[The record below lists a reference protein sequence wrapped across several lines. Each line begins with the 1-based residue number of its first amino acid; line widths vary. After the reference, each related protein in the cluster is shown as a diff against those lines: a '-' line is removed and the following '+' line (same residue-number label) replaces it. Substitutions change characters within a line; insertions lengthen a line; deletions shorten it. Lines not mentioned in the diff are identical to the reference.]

1 MCQAPKQLR
10 LNIFYDGSFTKPMSV
25 KASGGSSV
33 ARPQL
38 YQTLAVATISQ
49 AEQQDR
55 FLGSGELNELASYFA
70 SGAKRLE
77 IAQIL
82 TENSEIIV
90 SRAAN
95 RIFVGGSPMAFL
107 EKPKE
112 PELALVDAGRTL
124 KEGMKLGTVTYV
136 ETRGGFL
143 ENLRSIFNTSPSGPV
158 PPGFRPINVSRY
170 GPGNMAKSLRDLSWF
185 LRYATYAIVA
195 GEPNIIIVN
204 TRGLREIIENA
215 CSGEATLVAL
225 QEIKAASLSYF
236 RKDAE
241 ATEIVSQYM
250 DVLITEFK
258 APTPSNKLRQRP
270 SGDQQGL
277 QLPQI
282 YFSSAER
289 RPKFVM
295 KPGLSAGEKTEVLK
309 AAYRQIFERDITR
322 AYSLSISDLESKVKN
337 GDISIKE
344 FVRRLAKSPL
354 YQKQFYQPFINSRVI
369 ELAFRHILGRGPSSR
384 EEVQKYFSIISQ
396 GGLAALVDALVDSEE
411 YGDYFGEETVPYI
424 RGLGQEA
431 QECRNWG
438 PQQDLF
444 NYSAPFRKVP
454 QFITTFA
461 AYERPLPDQHPYG
474 SGNDPLEIQFGA
486 IFPKETRNP
495 SSRPAPFGKDTK
507 RILIHQG
514 PGINNQNS
522 NPQARGEAPG
532 SLGPKVF
539 KLDQLPG
546 TIGKKAVKGASV
558 KFSESSTQ
566 ALIRATYLQVFGRD
580 VYEGQRLKVAEIKLE
595 NGEISV
601 REFVRELAKS
611 DLFRQLYW
619 TSLYVCKAI
628 EYIHRR
634 LLGRPT
640 YGRQENNKYFDIAA
654 KKGFYAVVDAI
665 IDSLE
670 YNEAFGEDTVPYER
684 YLTPNGLA
692 LRNLRVGTIRE
703 DVGAKVQKQET
714 PRFVELGTAKENRT
728 EPDIEFRINQG
739 VTKQREQTRIFKL
752 VAGRSDAVSVQTVI
766 RASYRQI
773 FERDIAPYISGNEFT
788 ELESKLANREITV
801 KEFIEGL
808 GNSSLYLKEF
818 YTPYPNTKVIE
829 LGTKH
834 FLGRAPIDQAEIRK
848 YNQILATQGLRTFI
862 SVLVGSTEYGQ
873 VFGED
878 TVPYRRFPTLP
889 AANFPN
895 TEKLYNQL
903 TKQNDDL
910 VVPSFKTVKPRFDA
924 TKAPMLAKAIA
935 DLAAQERQ
943 IDRTQPLFVELGRSF
958 SNGRGQS
965 VEVGVGTSRRKP
977 ARIYRL
983 TDGTNQPE
991 RQLVINAIYTQVLD
1005 VFSGQIPD
1013 YYRRSELDS
1022 KLRNSEITVR
1032 EFVRELAS
1040 SDIYRQRFY
1049 TPYPNT
1055 KVIEFLFRHLLGRA
1069 PATQGEIRQ
1078 YNKLLADKGL
1088 RAAVEAIVDSPEYTR
1103 YFGEDVVPYQRFPSL
1118 PAGNYLGSVQA
1129 AADLVKQSWSS
1140 LSPSVLAGYSR
1151 EG

>member
-1 MCQAPKQLR
+1 
-10 LNIFYDGSFTKPMSV
+10 MSV

-38 YQTLAVATISQ
+38 YQTLAVARISQ

-77 IAQIL
+77 IAQTL
-82 TENSEIIV
+82 TDNSEVIV

-112 PELALVDAGRTL
+112 AELAMVGASTNVA
-124 KEGMKLGTVTYV
+124 EGMKLGTVTYV
-136 ETRGGFL
+136 ESRGGFL
-143 ENLRSIFNTSPSGPV
+143 ENLRSIFNTSAGGPT
-158 PPGFRPINVSRY
+158 PPGFRPINIARY
-170 GPGNMAKSLRDLSWF
+170 GPSNMAKSLRDLSWF

-195 GEPNIIIVN
+195 GDPSIIAVN

-215 CSGEATLVAL
+215 CSGEATIVAL
-225 QEIKAASLSYF
+225 QEIKAAALSYF

-241 ATEIVSQYM
+241 ATDIVSQYM
-250 DVLITEFK
+250 DVLLTEFQG
-258 APTPSNKLRQRP
+258 PTPSNKVRQRP
-270 SGDQQGL
+270 SSDQQGL

-282 YFSSAER
+282 YFTAAER

-295 KPGLSAGEKTEVLK
+295 KPGLSATEKNEVIK

-322 AYSLSISDLESKVKN
+322 AYSLSISDLESKAKN
-337 GDISIKE
+337 GDISMKE

-384 EEVQKYFSIISQ
+384 EEVQKYFAIISN
-396 GGLAALVDALVDSEE
+396 GGLPALVDALVDSQE
-411 YGDYFGEETVPYI
+411 YGDYFGEETVPYL

-444 NYSAPFRKVP
+444 NYSAPFRKIP

-461 AYERPLPDQHPYG
+461 AYEQPLPDQHPYG

-495 SSRPAPFGKDTK
+495 STSPAPFGKDTK

-514 PGINNQNS
+514 AGINNQNS
-522 NPQARGEAPG
+522 NPAARGEAPG

-539 KLDQLPG
+539 KLDQTPATFNKKTGKG
-546 TIGKKAVKGASV
+546 TSV
-558 KFSESSTQ
+558 KFSEISTQ
-566 ALIRATYLQVFGRD
+566 AVIRAIYLQVFGRD
-580 VYEGQRLKVAEIKLE
+580 VYEGQRQKVWEIKLE

-601 REFVRELAKS
+601 REFVRGLAKS
-611 DLFRQLYW
+611 DLFRNQYW
-619 TSLYVCKAI
+619 SSLYVCKAI

-640 YGRQENNKYFDIAA
+640 YGRQEINKYFDIAA

-670 YNEAFGEDTVPYER
+670 YTEAFGEDTIPYER
-684 YLTPNGLA
+684 YLTPAGEA
-692 LRNLRVGTIRE
+692 KRRLRVGSIRE

-714 PRFVELGTAKENRT
+714 PRFVELGTVTADRSL
-728 EPDIEFRINQG
+728 PDIQFRINQG
-739 VTKQREQTRIFKL
+739 VSKQREQTKIFKL
-752 VAGRSDAVSVQTVI
+752 VANTSDKVAVKTLI
-766 RASYRQI
+766 GAAYRQI
-773 FERDIAPYISGNEFT
+773 FERDVAPYIAKNEFSS
-788 ELESKLANREITV
+788 LESKLGNGEITV
-801 KEFIEGL
+801 KEFIEAL
-808 GNSSLYLKEF
+808 GYSNLYLKEF

-834 FLGRAPIDQAEIRK
+834 FLGRAPLDQAEIRK
-848 YNQILATQGLRTFI
+848 YNQILATQGIRAFI
-862 SVLVGSTEYGQ
+862 ASLLNSAEYSQ

-903 TKQNDDL
+903 TKQNDDV
-910 VVPSFKTVKPRFDA
+910 VVPSFVPVKVRIEYDSINDA
-924 TKAPMLAKAIA
+924 ALDHTEPAFTAVARSINNGLG
-935 DLAAQERQ
+935 
-943 IDRTQPLFVELGRSF
+943 EL
-958 SNGRGQS
+958 
-965 VEVGVGTSRRKP
+965 VEVGVDTTRRKP
-977 ARIYRL
+977 ARIYRW
-983 TDGTNQPE
+983 TDTTTLADKQ
-991 RQLVINAIYTQVLD
+991 QIINAAYEQVLD
-1005 VFSGQIPD
+1005 VFSSD
-1013 YYRRSELDS
+1013 VRSSELDS
-1022 KLRNSEITVR
+1022 KLRNGEISVR
-1032 EFVRELAS
+1032 EFVRQLAS
-1040 SDIYRQRFY
+1040 SEIYRQRFY

-1069 PATQGEIRQ
+1069 PATKGEISAYSQ
-1078 YNKLLADKGL
+1078 LLADGGL
-1088 RAAVEAIVDSPEYTR
+1088 TAAVEAIVDSPEYTR
-1103 YFGEDVVPYQRFPSL
+1103 YFGEDVVPYRKTGF
-1118 PAGNYLGSVQA
+1118 
-1129 AADLVKQSWSS
+1129 
-1140 LSPSVLAGYSR
+1140 
-1151 EG
+1151 